1 MSFDGD
7 PFTCQCEKEDQKAEG
22 VQFTCYCGN
31 TGVALLWVVLK
42 WLHGSQGDK
51 DGDGRRVGVGGLTM
65 LVSVMGKT

>member
-1 MSFDGD
+1 MEILLHASAKKKTKRLKVFN
-7 PFTCQCEKEDQKAEG
+7 F
-22 VQFTCYCGN
+22 
-31 TGVALLWVVLK
+31 ALLWVVLK